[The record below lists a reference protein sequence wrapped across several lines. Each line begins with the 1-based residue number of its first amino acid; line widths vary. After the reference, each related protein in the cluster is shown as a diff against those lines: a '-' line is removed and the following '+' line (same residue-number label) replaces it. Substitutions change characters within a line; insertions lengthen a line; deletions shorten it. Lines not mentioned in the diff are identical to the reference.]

1 MLILYITLRLGAS
14 LRSSYLAD
22 KVLKLATKAL
32 GKRILR
38 NIQIYRIRRYHE
50 TLPWFVGCAKKANVI
65 QTKMVFKCDPNR
77 NGVPALWR
85 VEYNL
90 DGSAQLPEEGDEL
103 KAMFKIIEKH
113 HPPNTAIV
121 NVHQKHHP
129 PNTAIVNVHRSTNAI
144 IDYGVYCECD
154 PLNFEE
160 TVQRPGQLPGAT
172 LLENVANMKIAE
184 EEKACQD

>member
-1 MLILYITLRLGAS
+1 MREAVKNQHHPLYLE
-14 LRSSYLAD
+14 
-22 KVLKLATKAL
+22 
-32 GKRILR
+32 KREKKNDDESGCTWEA
-38 NIQIYRIRRYHE
+38 NIEKYPNLQNK